1 MATHYLFTTSN
12 ETPIYLQPFE
22 SCDLLGVYENNTPIT
37 VLEEFVGEDCTF
49 HYVQLNN
56 QEKGFVSI
64 QNVSKYENTKS
75 FAPYICPNLKP
86 NYAYRIPDWTNLTEA
101 EPFFNEID
109 LKYYIVV
116 RVCYETLGNIN
127 KFNKI
132 KNDAVCK
139 AVTRLFTI
147 YGKNSSKEEVEKY
160 LNYYSFADFT
170 DYYLPA
176 RPNAKIRCLVSLPK
190 KYLDAV
196 PNYED
201 STPIPQID
209 STFTIRLSE
218 LDKKIKYA
226 ASLIKSYAFEATINS
241 VSFTYSLTVSDYS
254 TKTNSFDF
262 NDTFMNNIKNG
273 IILDLYNKGK
283 ELERIPNILKNY
295 LKDNNFEFGNSKTY
309 DFFEFAINDK
319 CNKIYD
325 VSYNKQGT
333 CNKLIK
339 FKNIYLNSTILSDS
353 TIVNFLKNLD
363 ALYQIERCN
372 VSLNDFTLRHVYP
385 KIKTNFSTIPLSE
398 LGKNINTIE
407 AVNFINSFFTQ
418 FETEYNRF
426 ITVSKKEYEQSH
438 IKLKEAA
445 RSYKEFP
452 KLLYVSTAA
461 TEFDYGDINESK
473 NELKDLSPTEIHH
486 DVPEEDLGNDVVA
499 TKLET
504 SNSLN
509 KVYSVLQAAGGL
521 CKLTN
526 LGFSCLASLLDI
538 FSLNPTITLST
549 LKTYNLNELKQEI
562 LPNIDTQQQTYILD
576 NVITQNCITKEKM
589 LYLLKSNLDEEQY
602 SSMLLEN
609 KSFNE
614 VKQILISYM
623 LE

>member
-12 ETPIYLQPFE
+12 ETPIYLQPFV

-37 VLEEFVGEDCTF
+37 VLEEFIGEACAF

-64 QNVSKYENTKS
+64 QDVNKYENTKS
-75 FAPYICPNLKP
+75 FAPYICLNLKS
-86 NYAYRIPDWTNLTEA
+86 NYAYRIPDWTNLTESQ
-101 EPFFNEID
+101 PFFNEID

-132 KNDAVCK
+132 KNDAICK
-139 AVTRLFTI
+139 AVTQLFRI

-160 LNYYSFADFT
+160 LNYYSFADFA

-176 RPNAKIRCLVSLPK
+176 RPNAKIRCLISLPK

-196 PNYED
+196 PNYD
-201 STPIPQID
+201 DTTSVPQID
-209 STFTIRLSE
+209 STFTIKLSE

-254 TKTNSFDF
+254 TKTDTVNF
-262 NDTFMNNIKNG
+262 NDAFINNIKNG
-273 IILDLYNKGK
+273 IILDLYDKGK
-283 ELERIPNILKNY
+283 QLERIPNILKNY
-295 LKDNNFEFGNSKTY
+295 LKDNNFEFGNSKAY

-339 FKNIYLNSTILSDS
+339 FKNIYLNSTILSDPA
-353 TIVNFLKNLD
+353 IVNFLKNLD

-372 VSLNDFTLRHVYP
+372 VSLSDFTLKYVYP
-385 KIKTNFSTIPLSE
+385 KVKINFSTIPLSE
-398 LGKNINTIE
+398 LAKNLNTTEIL
-407 AVNFINSFFTQ
+407 NLIQSFFTQ
-418 FETEYNRF
+418 FETEYNKF
-426 ITVSKKEYEQSH
+426 ITVSKEEYEESH
-438 IKLKEAA
+438 VKLKEAA
-445 RSYKEFP
+445 KLYKEFP
-452 KLLYVSTAA
+452 KLLSVGVAA
-461 TEFDYGDINESK
+461 TEFNYGDINEAK
-473 NELKDLSPTEIHH
+473 NALKDLSPTEIHH
-486 DVPEEDLGNDVVA
+486 PVPEEVLGNDVVA

-504 SNSLN
+504 SNLLN
-509 KVYSVLQAAGGL
+509 KVYAVLQAAGGL
-521 CKLTN
+521 CKLTSF
-526 LGFSCLASLLDI
+526 GFSCLASLLDI
-538 FSLNPTITLST
+538 ASLNATITLST

-562 LPNIDTQQQTYILD
+562 LPNIDVQQQTYILD

-589 LYLLKSNLDEEQY
+589 LYLLKSNLDEQQY
-602 SSMLLEN
+602 SSMSLEN

>member
-1 MATHYLFTTSN
+1 MATHYLFNNLN
-12 ETPIYLQPFE
+12 ETPIYLQAFE
-22 SCDLLGVYENNTPIT
+22 SCDLLGVYENNTPVT
-37 VLEEFVGEDCTF
+37 VLEEFVGENCMF

-56 QEKGFVSI
+56 QDKGFVSI
-64 QNVSKYENTKS
+64 ECLSKYENTKP
-75 FAPYICPNLKP
+75 FAPYICSNLKP
-86 NYAYRIPDWTNLTEA
+86 NYAYRIPDWTNLTESS
-101 EPFFNEID
+101 PFFNEID

-116 RVCYETLGNIN
+116 RVCYETLGNVN

-132 KNDAVCK
+132 KNDAICK
-139 AVTRLFTI
+139 AVTKLFTI

-160 LNYYSFADFT
+160 LNYYSFADFA

-176 RPNAKIRCLVSLPK
+176 RPNAKIRCLISLPK

-196 PNYED
+196 PNYD
-201 STPIPQID
+201 DNTPVPQID
-209 STFTIRLSE
+209 SSFTIRLSE

-241 VSFTYSLTVSDYS
+241 VSFNYSLTVSDYS
-254 TKTNSFDF
+254 TKTDTFDF
-262 NDTFMNNIKNG
+262 NDTFINNIKNG
-273 IILDLYNKGK
+273 IILDLYDKGK
-283 ELERIPNILKNY
+283 QLERIPNILKNY
-295 LKDNNFEFGNSKTY
+295 LKDNNFEFGNSKGY

-325 VSYNKQGT
+325 VSYNKKGT

-339 FKNIYLNSTILSDS
+339 FKNIYLDSTILSDP
-353 TIVNFLKNLD
+353 TIVNFLKNLN

-372 VSLNDFTLRHVYP
+372 VSLNDFTLKYVYP
-385 KIKTNFSTIPLSE
+385 KIKINFSNIALSD

-407 AVNFINSFFTQ
+407 AINLINSFFTQ
-418 FETEYNRF
+418 FETEYNKL
-426 ITVSKKEYEQSH
+426 ITVNKKEYEESLV
-438 IKLKEAA
+438 KLKQAA
-445 RSYKEFP
+445 KSYKEFP
-452 KLLYVSTAA
+452 KLLSTSTAA
-461 TEFDYGDINESK
+461 TEFNYGDTNEAK

-504 SNSLN
+504 SNLLN
-509 KVYSVLQAAGGL
+509 KVYTILQAAGGL
-521 CKLTN
+521 CKLTSF
-526 LGFSCLASLLDI
+526 GFACLASLLDI
-538 FSLNPTITLST
+538 ASLNPTITLST

-562 LPNIDTQQQTYILD
+562 LPNIDPEQQTYILD

-589 LYLLKSNLDEEQY
+589 LYLLKNNLDEQQY
-602 SSMLLEN
+602 SSMLLED